1 MTYVKASVR
10 RPAGNPGNGIQP
22 KDQLVIYDVDDILSF
37 PQRNEAGVVIED
49 DIVMKEGRYAIGI
62 YLTPGTAEISSNS
75 DGETDAEGYTP
86 SIKFNH
92 PGNQQEIRRQR
103 QMCIRDRVILLPL
116 SSIIPVT
123 SRKSVSLKQTGLPR
137 NVSLCSAIV
146 AESLPI

>member
-37 PQRNEAGVVIED
+37 PPRNDAGVVIEE
-49 DIVMKEGRYAIGI
+49 DIVMKAGRYAIGI

-75 DGETDAEGYTP
+75 ERTP
-86 SIKFNH
+86 KV
-92 PGNQQEIRRQR
+92 IR
-103 QMCIRDRVILLPL
+103 LPL

-123 SRKSVSLKQTGLPR
+123 NRKFASLRQTGCLR
-137 NVSLCSAIV
+137 NVSLCSVIV

>member
-37 PQRNEAGVVIED
+37 PPRNEAGVVIEE
-49 DIVMKEGRYAIGI
+49 DIVMKAGRYAIGI

-86 SIKFNH
+86 SI
-92 PGNQQEIRRQR
+92 
-103 QMCIRDRVILLPL
+103 
-116 SSIIPVT
+116 PVT
-123 SRKSVSLKQTGLPR
+123 NRKFASLRQTGCLR
-137 NVSLCSAIV
+137 NVSLCSVIV

>member
-37 PQRNEAGVVIED
+37 PQRNDAGVVIED
-49 DIVMKEGRYAIGI
+49 DIVMKAGRYAIGI

-75 DGETDAEGYTP
+75 DGETDAEG
-86 SIKFNH
+86 
-92 PGNQQEIRRQR
+92 IR
-103 QMCIRDRVILLPL
+103 LPL

-123 SRKSVSLKQTGLPR
+123 NRKFASLRQTGCPR
-137 NVSLCSAIV
+137 NVSLCSVIV